1 MPEVLT
7 VIALGSYFGLLIAL
21 IYFLSKRVRL
31 REHRKANGF
40 FEEKLHMFFWV
51 RQILF
56 LFFPLILSLVILG
69 FFKSGEQLLSIL
81 SDHFLS
87 LIVLGLSVNVF
98 WIIQLPLVSKANLV
112 VDFSVDKIG
121 DFDED
126 EITLTTDTKHVVY
139 TRIYNAGYSNL
150 KNCVILL
157 YFQKG
162 VEIIPSDESEYE
174 NYDFVKKFS
183 VQKGQCGVLFDPLK
197 NFQTIPPQEW
207 FLFPVILRTQKS
219 ELEQYITLLFNSES
233 SWGQTKHE
241 AKMKINKK

>member
-1 MPEVLT
+1 MQMHQVLIGI
-7 VIALGSYFGLLIAL
+7 VLGSYFGLLIAL

-31 REHRKANGF
+31 REHRKDNGF

-51 RQILF
+51 RQLLF
-56 LFFPLILSLVILG
+56 LFFPLMLSIFILG
-69 FFKSGEQLLSIL
+69 FFKQGEQLLAIL

-98 WIIQLPLVSKANLV
+98 WIIQLPLVTKANLV

-121 DFDED
+121 DFNED

-139 TRIYNAGYSNL
+139 TRIYTAGYSNL

-157 YFQKG
+157 YFQKDVG
-162 VEIIPSDESEYE
+162 IIPSDNSEYE

-183 VQKGQCGVLFDPLK
+183 AQKCQCVILFDPLK

-207 FLFPVILRTQKS
+207 FLFPVILKTQKS
-219 ELEQYITLLFNSES
+219 ELKQDITLLFNSES
-233 SWGQTKHE
+233 SWGQTKHVT
-241 AKMKINKK
+241 KMKII